1 MPSVFVI
8 ENILIALILHFNLLH
23 DVVEEII
30 FEWNNILV
38 HAIQLLVLENSIYF
52 LFVFLM
58 VGAPWQVVLDF
69 DGLGKLM
76 LVIFHW

>member
-38 HAIQLLVLENSIYF
+38 HAIQLLEL
-52 LFVFLM
+52 
-58 VGAPWQVVLDF
+58 
-69 DGLGKLM
+69 
-76 LVIFHW
+76 